1 MTDLTVSL
9 ALLGEPR
16 NLTAEALEM
25 STSPVTG
32 RALRR
37 LRLELGARGT
47 EQHERLLAELE
58 AAANGNML
66 IAGTDD
72 ERWKVTSHSYS
83 YRDDRITPTFEHTVD
98 LEEDE
103 QLALD
108 RVEFRGLSL
117 IPGRWS
123 AEASLNGRVSV
134 NLLIDMDPEKSE
146 QFEQAL
152 ESYSKDSVGSAYFPV
167 LLSGFSDD
175 EISMRFGRCIWQ
187 SHEDGSTRHMIVLVS
202 EQGDSDGPNFL
213 LGEPQTQRLKERSLT
228 SEVGLRALIEELERS
243 GVLSREAIRRI
254 DEKTNKPDWAMIR
267 EFDRASSIEEFFS

>member
-108 RVEFRGLSL
+108 RVEFRGLSSHGGC
-117 IPGRWS
+117 PGGCLPLLTWS
-123 AEASLNGRVSV
+123 R
-134 NLLIDMDPEKSE
+134 
-146 QFEQAL
+146 
-152 ESYSKDSVGSAYFPV
+152 
-167 LLSGFSDD
+167 
-175 EISMRFGRCIWQ
+175 
-187 SHEDGSTRHMIVLVS
+187 
-202 EQGDSDGPNFL
+202 
-213 LGEPQTQRLKERSLT
+213 
-228 SEVGLRALIEELERS
+228 
-243 GVLSREAIRRI
+243 
-254 DEKTNKPDWAMIR
+254 
-267 EFDRASSIEEFFS
+267 